1 MANPSDKS
9 PVNVE
14 KYEGPGKLT
23 TAFDRAFSWGS
34 IAYGIGMVLPLKGK
48 ITNSKVLNWGSGI
61 VAAVAGVFGYSSA
74 AKGEHQFES
83 MRDRL
88 SQSQMRVMEMQTTV
102 NSISR
107 EVGHQHKSFSEHLN
121 SRTAQGGHSSAV
133 DADKAN
139 AAMAEAAR

>member
-1 MANPSDKS
+1 MANPSEKS
-9 PVNVE
+9 SVNVE

-23 TAFDRAFSWGS
+23 TAIDRAFSWGS
-34 IAYGIGMVLPLKGK
+34 IAYGIGMVFALKGK

-61 VAAVAGVFGYSSA
+61 VAVFGYSSA

-88 SQSQMRVMEMQTTV
+88 SQSQMHVMELQTTV

-107 EVGHQHKSFSEHLN
+107 EVGNQHKSFSEHLN
-121 SRTAQGGHSSAV
+121 SRTAHDSHSSAV
-133 DADKAN
+133 VADKAST
-139 AAMAEAAR
+139 AMAEAAR